1 MAAAVIVRRRGKL
14 ARLGPRCAGALDVQ
28 QRWHPLVLAN
38 GRRDVGD
45 GQRQAADLQ
54 PFVRKRHSLET
65 AVVLACALVVS
76 GAAAQ
81 AQEKLASAYGLWLRG
96 KYAEAEA
103 AYKQLEADRPAEA
116 ALGLARCERSRGRYA
131 QAVERLEAAIA
142 AHPQAATLHAELADL
157 AMARGDFQRASRAI
171 DEALRAESEN
181 LHARWLQAELA
192 RLQGRLE
199 DADRGYGWLV
209 SYYNAHD
216 VTAAAA
222 LRYIGLGAAQ
232 YARWHRLSD
241 QFSFLVNELYPDAL
255 ASEPAYWPAHYEA
268 GLLYLE
274 KYNQPEAE
282 RAFKAALAINPN
294 AAEVYAALGQL
305 ALQNYRLE
313 DAQRLAAQAL
323 ELNPNLLA
331 AHWCRADAHLAN
343 FQTPEAL
350 EILQQ
355 ALALNPHSEGTLGRL
370 AAAYAV
376 LDGIP
381 DEPAAERETRYG
393 RVIEQVIQR
402 NPHAG
407 EFFFA
412 LATALDTTRRFPAA
426 ARYYEESVR
435 RMPQLVAPRGALGLM
450 YLRLGEEGLARQ
462 ILEESFQSDPFNVRV
477 KNSLEVLDVLDGY
490 AVLETEHFVLKFDR
504 VQDALLARCAAR
516 YLEEE
521 VYPQLTQQFG
531 FEPEGKTLFEFF
543 SRNRNTSGHGWFSA
557 RMVGLPYIGTV
568 GACAGRMVALASPN
582 DMPKKY
588 NWARVLKHEFVH
600 VLNLQQTRFNI
611 PHWFTEAL
619 AVESEGYPRPQI
631 WNELLAERVPRG
643 ELFNLDTI
651 NLGFIRPAS
660 SLDWQMA
667 YCQAQLYAQYM
678 VAAHGKDA
686 LARMLAAYRD
696 NLDTRAALQ
705 RCFGVSQEEF
715 EQGYLEYIRGVAA
728 GLTARPRAPA
738 MTLAQLVRA
747 QREHPEDPELTA
759 RLALAQFNR
768 KAYPQARALAEQ
780 VLAAHPAHPLA
791 SYVLARVRLLVGEEQ
806 QALALLEAAFDPQ
819 DPQEHVLG
827 LLASLRVKAGQYAE
841 AVRLYSLAAAR
852 EPHNIQWLKSLAG
865 VYLKTQDN
873 ERLAEV
879 LVKLAQADADDVLVR
894 KKLAQLAVDARRWD
908 DARRWASEVLYIDVQ
923 DAQAHAQLGQALNA
937 LAQHARAA
945 EEFEMAVQLDPDQLG
960 WRLAWAEACHL
971 AGQDVRAREILAEL
985 QARQPDYPG
994 ARDLLEKLE
1003 P

>member
-1 MAAAVIVRRRGKL
+1 MAAAACVRCQGKRAQL
-14 ARLGPRCAGALDVQ
+14 PIQCPVGRPGQALRATGLPV
-28 QRWHPLVLAN
+28 V
-38 GRRDVGD
+38 GRRLSDWLAFALALSLALAHSQSAF
-45 GQRQAADLQ
+45 GQGEAA
-54 PFVRKRHSLET
+54 K
-65 AVVLACALVVS
+65 
-76 GAAAQ
+76 G
-81 AQEKLASAYGLWLRG
+81 YGLWLRG
-96 KYAEAEA
+96 KYAEAEEA
-103 AYKQLEADRPAEA
+103 FRLLEASAPAEA
-116 ALGLARCERSRGRYA
+116 ALGLARCHASRGMYGKA
-131 QAVERLEAAIA
+131 SELLEAAA
-142 AHPQAATLHAELADL
+142 AANPQVAALHAELAEL
-157 AMARGDFQRASRAI
+157 AMTRGDYERAQRALDA
-171 DEALRAESEN
+171 ALKVESEN

-192 RLQGRLE
+192 RLRGQLE
-199 DADRGYGWLV
+199 DADRGYAWLV
-209 SYYNAHD
+209 AYYNAHD
-216 VTAAAA
+216 VTAAAD
-222 LRYIGLGAAQ
+222 LRHIGLGAAQ

-241 QFSFLVNELYPDAL
+241 QFSFLVNELYRDAL
-255 ASEPAYWPAHYEA
+255 ANEPAYWLAHYEA
-268 GLLYLE
+268 GLIYLE

-282 RAFKAALAINPN
+282 REFKAALAINPN
-294 AAEVYAALGQL
+294 AAEVYAALSQL

-343 FQTPEAL
+343 FQTHEAL
-350 EILQQ
+350 EVLQQ
-355 ALALNPHSEGTLGRL
+355 ALLLNPQSEGTLGRL

-376 LDGIP
+376 LDGMVE
-381 DEPAAERETRYG
+381 DQAAEAQTRYG
-393 RVIEQVIQR
+393 RLIEQAIQR

-412 LATALDTTRRFPAA
+412 LAAALDTTRRFPAA
-426 ARYYEESVR
+426 ARYYEEAVN
-435 RMPQLVAPRGALGLM
+435 RMPQLVAPRSALGLM
-450 YLRLGEEGLARQ
+450 YLRLGEEARARQ
-462 ILEESFQSDPFNVRV
+462 LLEQSFQDDPFNVRV

-504 VQDALLARCAAR
+504 AQDSLLAHCAAR

-521 VYPQLTQQFG
+521 VYPQLTRQFG

-557 RMVGLPYIGTV
+557 RMVGLPYVGTV

-600 VLNLQQTRFNI
+600 VLNLQQSRFNI

-619 AVESEGYPRPQI
+619 AVESEGYPRPQV

-678 VAAHGKDA
+678 VSAFGEDA

-715 EQGYLEYIRGVAA
+715 ERGYLEYVKQITA
-728 GLTARPRAPA
+728 GLTLRPRPA
-738 MTLAQLVRA
+738 AMSLPQLVRA
-747 QREHPEDPELTA
+747 QREHPDDPDLSA
-759 RLALAQFNR
+759 RLALAHLGR
-768 KAYPQARALAEQ
+768 KAYPQARSLAEQ

-791 SYVLARVRLLVGEEQ
+791 SYVLARIRLLVGEQE
-806 QALALLEAAFDPQ
+806 QALALLEAAFDPK
-819 DPQEHVLG
+819 DPDERVLG
-827 LLASLRVKAGQYAE
+827 LLAKLRLDAQQFEE
-841 AVRLYSLAAAR
+841 AARLYALAAAR
-852 EPHNIQWLKSLAG
+852 DPHNAQWLKSLAS
-865 VYLKTQDN
+865 VYLKTKDDQ
-873 ERLAEV
+873 RLADV
-879 LVKLAQADADDVLVR
+879 LAKLALADADDLLVR
-894 KKLAQLAVDARRWD
+894 KKLAQMAVDAGRWE
-908 DARRWASEVLYIDVQ
+908 DARRWAQEVLYIDVQ
-923 DAQAHAQLGQALNA
+923 DPQAHAQLAQALGE
-937 LAQHARAA
+937 LGRHDRAA
-945 EEFEMAVQLDPDQLG
+945 EEYEFAVQLAPDQLA
-960 WRLAWAEACHL
+960 WRLAWAEACHR
-971 AGQDVRAREILAEL
+971 AGHDERAREILADL
-985 QARQPDYPG
+985 QRRQPDFPG
-994 ARDLLEKLE
+994 ANDLLEKLK

>member
-1 MAAAVIVRRRGKL
+1 MHFAKAWQFAQTQRHVPHPTCGGCSERPCAYGRTEW
-14 ARLGPRCAGALDVQ
+14 RLVA
-28 QRWHPLVLAN
+28 
-38 GRRDVGD
+38 
-45 GQRQAADLQ
+45 
-54 PFVRKRHSLET
+54 
-65 AVVLACALVVS
+65 LACILAIS
-76 GAAAQ
+76 WAQAAAAQ
-81 AQEKLASAYGLWLRG
+81 DDLAKAHNLWLKG

-103 AYKQLEADRPAEA
+103 AFQQLSASAPAEA
-116 ALGLARCERSRGRYA
+116 ALGLARCQSSRGRYA
-131 QAVERLEAAIA
+131 DAHELLEAAIVS
-142 AHPQAATLHAELADL
+142 HPQAAALHAELAEL
-157 AMARGDFQRASRAI
+157 AMTRGDFERAARAI
-171 DEALRAESEN
+171 DEALKAHEEN

-192 RLQGRLE
+192 RWQGRLD
-199 DADRGYGWLV
+199 DADRAYGWLV
-209 SYYNAHD
+209 AYYNAHD
-216 VTAAAA
+216 VAAAA
-222 LRYIGLGAAQ
+222 DLRYIGLGAAQ

-255 ASEPAYWPAHYEA
+255 AQEPAYWPAHYEA

-294 AAEVYAALGQL
+294 AAEVYAALAQL

-323 ELNPNLLA
+323 DLNPNLLA

-343 FQTPEAL
+343 FQTAEAL
-350 EILQQ
+350 EILQR
-355 ALALNPHSEGTLGRL
+355 ALQLNPHSEGTLGRL

-381 DEPAAERETRYG
+381 EDPAAAAQGRFG
-393 RVIEQVIQR
+393 RVIEQAVQR

-426 ARYYEESVR
+426 ARYYQESIR

-462 ILEESFQSDPFNVRV
+462 MLEESFQCDPFNVRV

-504 VQDALLARCAAR
+504 GTDALLARCAAR

-521 VYPQLTQQFG
+521 VYPQLTRQFG

-543 SRNRNTSGHGWFSA
+543 SRHRNTSGHGWFSA

-568 GACAGRMVALASPN
+568 GACAGKMVALASPN

-600 VLNLQQTRFNI
+600 VLNLQQSRFNI

-619 AVESEGYPRPQI
+619 AVESEGYPRPQT

-651 NLGFIRPAS
+651 NLGFIRPSS

-678 VAAHGKDA
+678 VATYGEDA

-696 NLDTRAALQ
+696 NLDTRAALE
-705 RCFGVSQEEF
+705 RCFGVSQQEF
-715 EQGYLEYIRGVAA
+715 ERGYLEFIRGVAA
-728 GLTARPRAPA
+728 GLTRRARPAA

-747 QREHPEDPELTA
+747 QREHPDDPDLTS
-759 RLALAQFNR
+759 RLALAQFSR
-768 KAYPQARALAEQ
+768 KAYPQARSLAEQ

-791 SYVLARVRLLVGEEQ
+791 SYVLARIRLLVGEED
-806 QALALLEAAFDPQ
+806 QALALLEAAFDPA
-819 DPQEHVLG
+819 DPEEHVLA
-827 LLASLRVKAGQYAE
+827 LLASLRVKAEQYQEAE
-841 AVRLYSLAAAR
+841 RLYALAAASD
-852 EPHNIQWLKSLAG
+852 PHNVQWLKSLAG
-865 VYLKTQDN
+865 VYLKTRDHA
-873 ERLAEV
+873 RLGEV
-879 LVKLAQADADDVLVR
+879 LVKLAQADADDLLVR
-894 KKLAQLAVDARRWD
+894 KKLAQLAVEARRWD
-908 DARRWASEVLYIDVQ
+908 DARRWASEVLHIDVQ
-923 DAQAHAQLGQALNA
+923 DPEAHAQLAQSLSQ

-945 EEFEMAVQLDPDQLG
+945 EEYEMAVQLAPDQLS
-960 WRLAWAEACHL
+960 WRLAWAEACHQ
-971 AGQDVRAREILAEL
+971 AGNDPRAREILTEL
-985 QARQPDYPG
+985 LALQPDFPG
-994 ARDLLEKLE
+994 AKDLLEKLQ

>member
-1 MAAAVIVRRRGKL
+1 MAAAACVRCVDEPARPWAKWWMRRPAKARPGEGASVAWQYHSGWL
-14 ARLGPRCAGALDVQ
+14 AFAIACS
-28 QRWHPLVLAN
+28 LAIAEGN
-38 GRRDVGD
+38 P
-45 GQRQAADLQ
+45 AI
-54 PFVRKRHSLET
+54 
-65 AVVLACALVVS
+65 
-76 GAAAQ
+76 AQ
-81 AQEKLASAYGLWLRG
+81 KSASEAYGLWLRG
-96 KYAEAEA
+96 KYAEAEDA
-103 AYKQLEADRPAEA
+103 FQQLQGSAPAKA
-116 ALGLARCERSRGRYA
+116 ALGLARCHASRGMYA
-131 QAVERLEAAIA
+131 QASELLEAAA
-142 AHPQAATLHAELADL
+142 AANPQEAALHAELAEL
-157 AMARGDFQRASRAI
+157 AMARGDYEQ
-171 DEALRAESEN
+171 ALRALDAALKAESEN

-192 RLQGRLE
+192 RLQGRLDE
-199 DADRGYGWLV
+199 ADRGYAWLV
-209 SYYNAHD
+209 AYYNAHD
-216 VTAAAA
+216 VAAAA
-222 LRYIGLGAAQ
+222 DLRYIGLGAAQ

-241 QFSFLVNELYPDAL
+241 QFSFLVNELYRDAL
-255 ASEPAYWPAHYEA
+255 ANEPAYWPAHYES
-268 GLLYLE
+268 GLIYLE

-282 RAFKAALAINPN
+282 REFKAALAINPN
-294 AAEVYAALGQL
+294 AAEVYAALSQL

-331 AHWCRADAHLAN
+331 AHWCQADAHLAN

-350 EILQQ
+350 EILQR
-355 ALALNPHSEGTLGRL
+355 ALVLNPQSEGTLGRL

-376 LDGIP
+376 LDGIA
-381 DEPAAERETRYG
+381 DEQAAEAQTRYG
-393 RVIEQVIQR
+393 RLIEQAVER

-412 LATALDTTRRFPAA
+412 LAAALDTTRRFPAA
-426 ARYYEESVR
+426 ARFYEESVR
-435 RMPQLVAPRGALGLM
+435 RMPQLVMPRAALGLM
-450 YLRLGEEGLARQ
+450 YLRLGEEARARQ
-462 ILEESFQSDPFNVRV
+462 LLEQAFQDDPFNVRV

-504 VQDALLARCAAR
+504 TQDALLARCAAQ

-521 VYPQLTQQFG
+521 VYPELTRQFG

-600 VLNLQQTRFNI
+600 VLNLQQSRFNI

-619 AVESEGYPRPQI
+619 AVESEGYPRPQV

-678 VAAHGKDA
+678 VSAYGEDA

-705 RCFGVSQEEF
+705 RCFGISQEEF
-715 EQGYLEYIRGVAA
+715 ERGYLEHVKRVAA
-728 GLTARPRAPA
+728 GLTLRPRPAA

-747 QREHPEDPELTA
+747 QREHPDDPDLTA
-759 RLALAQFNR
+759 RLALAHLGR
-768 KAYPQARALAEQ
+768 KAYPQARSLAEQ

-791 SYVLARVRLLVGEEQ
+791 SYVLARIRLLVGEQQ
-806 QALALLEAAFDPQ
+806 QALALLEAAFDPENP
-819 DPQEHVLG
+819 DERVLS
-827 LLASLRVKAGQYAE
+827 LLASMRLDAQQFDE
-841 AVRLYSLAAAR
+841 AARLYALAAAR
-852 EPHNIQWLKSLAG
+852 DPHNVQWLKSLAG
-865 VYLKTQDN
+865 VYLKTKDQQ
-873 ERLAEV
+873 RLADV
-879 LVKLAQADADDVLVR
+879 LAKLALADADDLLVR
-894 KKLAQLAVDARRWD
+894 KKLAQIALDARRWH
-908 DARRWASEVLYIDVQ
+908 DARRWAQQVLYIDVQ
-923 DAQAHAQLGQALNA
+923 DPQAHAQLAQALGE
-937 LAQHARAA
+937 LAQHDRAA
-945 EEFEMAVQLDPDQLG
+945 EQYEIAVQLAPDQHA
-960 WRLAWAEACHL
+960 WRLAWAEACHH
-971 AGQDVRAREILAEL
+971 AGQDQRAREILADL
-985 QARQPDYPG
+985 QARQPDFPG
-994 ARDLLEKLE
+994 ARDLLEKLK

>member
-1 MAAAVIVRRRGKL
+1 MSANACLPHQGEMLRLSRRRSGVGRTWWL
-14 ARLGPRCAGALDVQ
+14 ACLALLPALDVHAQ
-28 QRWHPLVLAN
+28 QEPSRA
-38 GRRDVGD
+38 R
-45 GQRQAADLQ
+45 
-54 PFVRKRHSLET
+54 E
-65 AVVLACALVVS
+65 
-76 GAAAQ
+76 
-81 AQEKLASAYGLWLRG
+81 LWLRG

-103 AYKQLEADRPAEA
+103 AFQGLQSAAPVDA
-116 ALGLARCERSRGRYA
+116 ALGLSRCQSSRGMFA
-131 QAVERLEAAIA
+131 QAAERLEAALA
-142 AHPQAATLHAELADL
+142 AHPDAAALHVELAELAL
-157 AMARGDFQRASRAI
+157 ARGDYERASRAI
-171 DEALRAESEN
+171 EQALKVEGEN
-181 LHARWLQAELA
+181 LHARWLEAELA

-199 DADRGYGWLV
+199 DADRGYAWLV
-209 SYYNAHD
+209 DYYNTHE
-216 VTAAAA
+216 VVNAAE
-222 LRYIGLGAAQ
+222 LRSIGLAAAQ

-241 QFSFLVNELYPDAL
+241 QFRFLVNELYPDAL
-255 ASEPAYWPAHYEA
+255 AAEPAYWPAHYEA

-282 RAFKAALAINPN
+282 REFKAALAINPN
-294 AAEVYAALGQL
+294 AAEVYAALAQL
-305 ALQNYRLE
+305 AIQNYRLE
-313 DAQRLAAQAL
+313 DAQRAAAQAL

-343 FQTPEAL
+343 FETAEAL
-350 EILQQ
+350 KILQQ
-355 ALALNPHSEGTLGRL
+355 ALPLNPYAEGTLGRL
-370 AAAYAV
+370 AACYAV
-376 LDGIP
+376 LDGVA
-381 DEPAAERETRYG
+381 DEPAAEVQTRSG
-393 RVIEQVIQR
+393 QVIAQATQR

-407 EFFFA
+407 DFFFA
-412 LATALDTTRRFPAA
+412 LASALDTTRRFPAA

-450 YLRLGEEGLARQ
+450 YLRLGEEERARQ

-477 KNSLEVLDVLDGY
+477 KNSLEVLDVLAGY

-504 VQDALLARCAAR
+504 AHDAVLARCAAR

-521 VYPQLTQQFG
+521 VYPQLTRQFG

-600 VLNLQQTRFNI
+600 VLNLQQSRFNI

-619 AVESEGYPRPQI
+619 AVESEGYPRPQA

-643 ELFNLDTI
+643 ELFDLNTI

-678 VAAHGKDA
+678 VAAYGDDA

-705 RCFGVSQEEF
+705 RCFGTSQEEF
-715 EQGYLEYIRGVAA
+715 ERGYQEYLRGVVA
-728 GLTARPRAPA
+728 GLTSPARAPT
-738 MTLAQLVRA
+738 MSLAQLVRA
-747 QREHPEDPELTA
+747 HRERPDDPDLAA
-759 RLALAQFNR
+759 RLAQAHFGR

-791 SYVLARVRLLVGEEQ
+791 SYVLARVRLVVGEEK
-806 QALALLEAAFDPQ
+806 QALALLEAAFDPA
-819 DPQEHVLG
+819 DPEEHVLS
-827 LLASLRVKAGQYAE
+827 LLASLRLKAEQYEE
-841 AVRLYSLAAAR
+841 AARLYALAAAR
-852 EPHNIQWLKSLAG
+852 DPSNPQWLKSLAG
-865 VYLKTQDN
+865 VYLKTRDN
-873 ERLAEV
+873 QRLAEV
-879 LVKLAQADADDVLVR
+879 LVKLAEADADDVLVR
-894 KKLAQLAVDARRWD
+894 KKLAQLAVADARWE
-908 DARRWASEVLYIDVQ
+908 DARRWASEVLHIDTQ
-923 DAQAHAQLGQALNA
+923 DSQTHAQLAQALNQ
-937 LAQHARAA
+937 LGQHPRAA
-945 EEFEMAVQLDPDQLG
+945 EAYELAVQLDPDQLA
-960 WRLAWAEACHL
+960 WRFAWAETCHR
-971 AGQDVRAREILAEL
+971 AGQDARAREILAEL
-985 QARQPDYPG
+985 LARQPDYPG
-994 ARDLLEKLE
+994 AHALLEQLK